1 MKPSEVMHQLKELQ
15 ELWRKQS
22 FCLTDS
28 QQQQYDK
35 LIVLRRARVQELYKT
50 GRVYKAKPNK

>member
-15 ELWRKQS
+15 ETWRKQS
-22 FCLTDS
+22 FCFNDA

-35 LIVLRRARVQELYKT
+35 LLVLRRARVIELYKS
-50 GRVYKAKPNK
+50 GRVYKTGANK

>member
-1 MKPSEVMHQLKELQ
+1 MKPSEVIHQLKELQ

-28 QQQQYDK
+28 QQQQYEK
-35 LIVLRRARVQELYKT
+35 LLVLRRARVKELYKT
-50 GRVYKAKPNK
+50 GRVYKSGANK

>member
-15 ELWRKQS
+15 ETWRKQS
-22 FCLTDS
+22 FVLSDT

-35 LIVLRRARVQELYKT
+35 LLVLRRARVRQLYQT
-50 GRVYKAKPNK
+50 GRVYKAGANK